1 MKLIKLTHANHRT
14 VMYVPETQV
23 AGFYTSPGH
32 ACTHIVA
39 PGGAI
44 LPVLE
49 SVDDVKARLE
59 SGSKEEPS
67 HGQ

>member
-1 MKLIKLTHANHRT
+1 MKLIKLTHANHKT
-14 VMYVPETQV
+14 VMYVPEVQV
-23 AGFYTSPGH
+23 AGFYASPGH
-32 ACTHIVA
+32 GCTHIVA

-59 SGSKEEPS
+59 QAHMEEPTN
-67 HGQ
+67 GK